1 MSKKIKKVTSLF
13 LALGLLFS
21 GMFCTMPNVSAY
33 EENDSK
39 IIILKD
45 DSIEKIVK
53 TSDEYYYYISK
64 YNKFHNKLD
73 FKIYDKKDNSRVY
86 LKFENVGMLS
96 NEKSEEFSNM
106 IMPRSF
112 SSVYK
117 NENTFLNYEY
127 TIYNSPSTTNRKW
140 NIRRP
145 KWNLIQWYSKD
156 AFEYG
161 NNEINLN
168 MFKVQVDRINSKELE
183 VAGSVLELLKT
194 VGEFASAIASGGILA
209 PVAIKGMLE
218 SVGASYSAVTSIQE
232 LSELCS
238 LAYSY
243 YMKVN

>member
-1 MSKKIKKVTSLF
+1 
-13 LALGLLFS
+13 
-21 GMFCTMPNVSAY
+21 MPNVSAY